1 MEGLPPDIER
11 SLFKAVGAYLRATPA
26 NELPA
31 RVRPFAGFTESA
43 MSRHKKDVLSLL
55 DDEGQRALIDEWVRE
70 DKPKLAKA
78 DAANLAVALKHEDGW
93 LDELKGRGKDGQ
105 RPAKNQDR
113 AAKLVESL
121 EKEKAKTKKVRD
133 DLQKLRTEFDA
144 ALKAETARAARLTAE
159 LEAVRS
165 QLSAA
170 ETHRSETKRDAGAA
184 AERAER
190 EVRRARKEAENA
202 VEQRDAFRAE
212 IKDAKKDLRAAKAKI
227 AALERK
233 EAVGKVTATKAPAK
247 GTRPKRTRAPRKRTP
262 LPIPKGRFEDAPET
276 LDEWLHPGVTLVI
289 DGYNVTKAERGFG
302 ELKLEVQRDRL
313 IKEVEQLARRK
324 KVGGTIVFDGSEV
337 PPGTSRSRRGSVR
350 VEFSAP
356 DEIADDHI
364 VALVEKLPP
373 DPVVVVT
380 NDRELQGRVGALG
393 ATIARSDQLL
403 GLIRP

>member
-11 SLFKAVGAYLRATPA
+11 SLFKAVGAYLRATPP

-31 RVRPFAGFTESA
+31 RVRPFAGFTEAA
-43 MSRHKKDVLSLL
+43 MSRHKKDVLALL
-55 DDEGQRALIDEWVRE
+55 DDEAQRALIDEWLRE
-70 DKPKLAKA
+70 DKPKLAKT
-78 DAANLAVALKHEDGW
+78 DAANLTVALEHEEGW
-93 LDELKGRGKDGQ
+93 LEELKGRGKASGKK
-105 RPAKNQDR
+105 PGAPDR
-113 AAKLVESL
+113 SAKLAESL
-121 EKEKAKTKKVRD
+121 EKEKAKTKKARD
-133 DLQKLRTEFDA
+133 DLQKLRAEFDA

-159 LEAVRS
+159 LEALRG
-165 QLSAA
+165 QLSTA

-190 EVRRARKEAENA
+190 EVRRARKDAA
-202 VEQRDAFRAE
+202 SAAEQRDTLRSE
-212 IKDAKKDLRAAKAKI
+212 LKEVKKELRAAKVRI
-227 AALERK
+227 ASLERK
-233 EAVGKVTATKAPAK
+233 EADGKGTTTKASPK
-247 GTRPKRTRAPRKRTP
+247 PRPKRTQTPRKRTA
-262 LPIPKGRFEDAPET
+262 LPIPKGRFEDDPET
-276 LDEWLHPGVTLVI
+276 LDEWLGTGVTLVI

-302 ELKLEVQRDRL
+302 ELKLETQRDRL

-337 PPGTSRSRRGSVR
+337 PPGTSRSRRGSIR

-380 NDRELQGRVGALG
+380 NDRELQGRVAALG

-403 GLIRP
+403 ALIRS